1 MRKHIWVGSILLL
14 LSGIFPLF
22 ATNIYPDWFIHPG
35 TYPQLITG
43 YTYNGM
49 SAQDDALNMYCAFKE
64 CIVVGTLEIFEENE
78 SDELLKN
85 SNYFYYFSPDSVE
98 ALEGKFYE
106 ADAFDV
112 STFTHDR
119 IAAFSFDSTQTVS
132 TLWMNAEEIERPSW
146 VDKTFFR
153 DQNFYY
159 GVGMYTAL
167 GRENDG
173 WKTAEE
179 QAIFTILTALAVEV
193 HHLKI
198 DVRTG
203 DAFTQSMDQI
213 SFLKIKY
220 LLRNIQVLERY
231 PDRQNKLYYVL
242 VRIPR
247 NGLVSPL
254 MK

>member
-1 MRKHIWVGSILLL
+1 MRKNILYFLIVFLL
-14 LSGIFPLF
+14 TGVQLAS
-22 ATNIYPDWFIHPG
+22 ATNIYPDWFIHPVK
-35 TYPQLITG
+35 YPRLFIG

-49 SAQDDALNMYCAFKE
+49 DAIDDASSMYCAFKE
-64 CIVVGTLEIFEENE
+64 CIVVGTLEVFDEEN
-78 SDELLKN
+78 SDDLLKN

-98 ALEGKFYE
+98 ALSGKLSE
-106 ADAFDV
+106 VAAFDV

-119 IAAFSFDSTQTVS
+119 IAAFAFDSTKSPDCQ
-132 TLWMNAEEIERPSW
+132 WIKAIDMQRPSW
-146 VDKTFFR
+146 IDQSFFQDKR
-153 DQNFYY
+153 YYY

-179 QAIFTILTALAVEV
+179 QAIFSILTALAVEV

-198 DVRTG
+198 VRNSDDQSG
-203 DAFTQSMDQI
+203 DSIEQL

-220 LLRNIQVLERY
+220 LLRNIRVLERY

-247 NGLVSPL
+247 SGLVSPL

>member
-1 MRKHIWVGSILLL
+1 MRKQISYVILILLFG
-14 LSGIFPLF
+14 GIYPLF
-22 ATNIYPDWFIHPG
+22 ATNMYPDWFIHPEQYG
-35 TYPQLITG
+35 HVLTG

-49 SAQDDALNMYCAFKE
+49 SAKDDAVNMYCAFKE
-64 CIVVGTLEIFEENE
+64 CIVVGTLEVFDEND
-78 SDELLKN
+78 SDDLLKN
-85 SNYFYYFSPDSVE
+85 TNYFYYFSPDSVE
-98 ALEGKFYE
+98 ALEGKVFE

-119 IAAFSFDSTQTVS
+119 IAAFSFDSTCHLEKNWIKT
-132 TLWMNAEEIERPSW
+132 EEMARPTW
-146 VDKTFFR
+146 VEKSFFK
-153 DQNFYY
+153 DEQFYY

-179 QAIFTILTALAVEV
+179 QAIFSVLTALAVEV

-198 DVRTG
+198 AVRTENEAT
-203 DAFTQSMDQI
+203 DVIDQI

-220 LLRNIQVLERY
+220 LLKNIQVIERY
-231 PDRQNKLYYVL
+231 PDRKNKLYYVL

-247 NGLVSPL
+247 NSLVSPL

>member
-1 MRKHIWVGSILLL
+1 MRKQNLIGVVILL
-14 LSGIFPLF
+14 LSGIYPLF
-22 ATNIYPDWFIHPG
+22 ATNIYPNWFIHPG
-35 TYPQLITG
+35 NYPQLMTG

-49 SAQDDALNMYCAFKE
+49 SAKDDAVNMYCAFQE
-64 CIVVGTLEIFEENE
+64 CIVVGTLEVFEENE
-78 SDELLKN
+78 SDDLLKN

-98 ALEGKFYE
+98 AIEDNVFE
-106 ADAFDV
+106 VDAFDV
-112 STFTHDR
+112 SAFTHDR
-119 IAAFSFDSTQTVS
+119 IAAFSFDSTTRPTDPWIHVE
-132 TLWMNAEEIERPSW
+132 NIERPSW
-146 VDKTFFR
+146 VDQNFFQDNR
-153 DQNFYY
+153 FYY

-179 QAIFTILTALAVEV
+179 QAIFSILTALAVEV

-198 DVRTG
+198 DVRSSDETTG
-203 DAFTQSMDQI
+203 SIDQI

-220 LLRNIQVLERY
+220 LLRNIRVMERY

-254 MK
+254 MR